1 MGKRTKAVTTAI
13 SDHDTQARVRV
24 LEHSVTDLRNHVDSG
39 FKTIHSG
46 LAELTKAVA
55 GKSAPIP
62 FKEIAATVAVMLGI
76 FAYVGQYLEGQ
87 YAKNIAVTQYRIE
100 QLEKNVSKLSNPK

>member
-1 MGKRTKAVTTAI
+1 MSTVTPD
-13 SDHDTQARVRV
+13 SDTQTRVGV
-24 LEHSVTDLRNHVDSG
+24 LEYSVRDLRNHVDSG

-76 FAYVGQYLEGQ
+76 FVYVGQYLEGQ

-100 QLEKNVSKLSNPK
+100 QLEKNVSKLKEPK

>member
-1 MGKRTKAVTTAI
+1 MSTVI
-13 SDHDTQARVRV
+13 PDSDTQTRVGV
-24 LEHSVTDLRNHVDSG
+24 LEHSVRDLRNHVDSG

-55 GKSAPIP
+55 GKSTPIP

-100 QLEKNVSKLSNPK
+100 QLEKNVSKLKEPK